1 MAATA
6 GTVSLSCRRPQGQG
20 DNKNMTASP
29 PYYAHSIQ
37 GEPEAHWQR
46 LSEHLQTVGRLAASK
61 AVHFDAADMAG
72 CAGLL
77 HDLGK
82 YCPEFQQRLRGAAT
96 RVDHATWGA
105 KIAVEKYG
113 QLGTLLAYAIA
124 GHHAGL
130 ANGGEELDSRITP
143 LVDRLRRKLE
153 TELDEVWREEVTL
166 RDKLS
171 FPALSIT
178 PGQDAFQLAFFGR
191 MLYSCLVDA
200 DFLDT
205 EAFYVAAEGRS
216 PRNTDF
222 PGLPQ
227 LQKTLSAYLSQPRFQ
242 NPEGINKVRAHI
254 LKEVRSAAAEA
265 PGLFSLNVPT
275 GGGKTLTSLAFAL
288 DHAVQHGLRR
298 VILVIPF
305 TSIVE
310 QNAAVFREALGAL
323 GEQAVLEHH
332 SAFSAEQQQYADP
345 DSREKLRQAAEN
357 WDAPIIV
364 TTAVQF
370 FESLFANR
378 SSRCRK
384 LHNIA
389 NSVVILDE
397 AQTLPLKLLKPCV
410 AAINELALNYKSSV
424 VLCTATQPAL
434 YEEDGFKG
442 GLKKADVRELA
453 PEPETLHR
461 QLERVTVKHV
471 GPLTDDELS
480 AQLSAQQQVLCIVNN
495 RRHARSLYEQIRRYP
510 GSFHLTTA
518 MCARHRSET
527 LARIRERLKDG
538 LPCRVVSTSLIE
550 AGVDV
555 DFPQVFRA
563 EAGLDSIAQAAGR
576 CNREGKLSASESAVN
591 VFSVASDWS
600 APPELEQ
607 YAQACA
613 TVFRRY
619 PDAPLSL
626 AAIRDYFCDVYWV
639 KEKELDAHRILK
651 NIENGGVAGIPYEWM
666 ARRFQLI
673 ESNMRPIIVPY
684 IAEDESAAQS
694 KIADL
699 LEKLAWADYPAAIAK
714 DLQRYLV
721 QVPEHGFRAL
731 VQAEAVQ
738 AINPQRFGEQF
749 MELVKPD
756 LYDQDCGLSW
766 DNPEFSSAEK
776 LVL

>member
-1 MAATA
+1 MQK
-6 GTVSLSCRRPQGQG
+6 PF
-20 DNKNMTASP
+20 
-29 PYYAHSIQ
+29 YAHSL
-37 GEPEAHWQR
+37 EAESEDRWQLLR
-46 LSEHLQTVGRLAASK
+46 DHLRAVGVLAASK
-61 AVHFDAADMAG
+61 ASHFNAADMAE

-82 YCPEFQQRLRGAAT
+82 YCDEFQERLRGAKT

-113 QLGTLLAYAIA
+113 RLGRLLAYAIA

-130 ANGGEELDSRITP
+130 ANGGHEPECRLTS
-143 LVDRLRRKLE
+143 LADRLGRTLD
-153 TELDEVWREEVTL
+153 TQLDEAWQEEVAL
-166 RDKLS
+166 QNELAI
-171 FPALSIT
+171 PALTIT
-178 PGQDAFQLAFFGR
+178 PGQNAFQLAFFGR
-191 MLYSCLVDA
+191 MIYSCLVDA

-205 EAFYVAAEGRS
+205 EAFYSSAEGRL
-216 PRNTDF
+216 PRDTDF
-222 PGLPQ
+222 PSISE
-227 LQKTLSAYLSQPRFQ
+227 LQKTLSSYLAQPRFQ
-242 NPEGINKVRAHI
+242 NLDGVNKVRAHI
-254 LKEVRSAAAEA
+254 LKEVRGAAAQE

-288 DHAVQHGLRR
+288 DHAVKHGLRR

-310 QNAAVFREALGAL
+310 QNAAVFREALGDL

-332 SAFSAEQQQYADP
+332 SAFSVEQRQYADP

-357 WDAPIIV
+357 WEAPIIV

-410 AAINELALNYKSSV
+410 AAINELALNYKSSL

-434 YEEDGFKG
+434 YEEDGFEG
-442 GLKKADVRELA
+442 GLKKVDVRELA
-453 PEPETLHR
+453 PAPEALHR
-461 QLERVTVKHV
+461 QLERVTVSHV
-471 GPLTDDELS
+471 GPLTDDQLAEL
-480 AQLSAQQQVLCIVNN
+480 LEAQQQVLCIVNN
-495 RRHARSLYEQIRRYP
+495 RRHARSLYEQIRHCR

-518 MCARHRSET
+518 MCARHRSEV
-527 LARIRERLKDG
+527 LANIRERLRDG

-555 DFPQVFRA
+555 DFPRVFRA

-576 CNREGKLSASESAVN
+576 CNREGRLPASESIVS
-591 VFSVASDWS
+591 VFKVASDWS
-600 APPELEQ
+600 PPPELEQ

-613 TVFRRY
+613 AVFRQH
-619 PDAPLSL
+619 PEKPLSL
-626 AAIRDYFCDVYWV
+626 AAIRDYFCEVYWL
-639 KEKELDAHRILK
+639 KEKELDAHSILRS
-651 NIENGGVAGIPYEWM
+651 IDNGGVDGIPYEWI
-666 ARRFQLI
+666 ARRFQMI
-673 ESNMRPIIVPY
+673 ESNMKAVIVPY
-684 IAEDESAAQS
+684 IATGESAAKS
-694 KIADL
+694 EIADL
-699 LEKLAWADYPAAIAK
+699 LEQLAGTDYPAAIARR
-714 DLQRYLV
+714 LQRYLV

-731 VQAEAVQ
+731 IKAGAVQ
-738 AINPQRFGEQF
+738 PINPQRFSEQF

-756 LYDQDCGLSW
+756 LYDPACGLSW
-766 DNPEFSSAEK
+766 DNPEFSSAESS
-776 LVL
+776 VL

>member
-1 MAATA
+1 MKSKVRT
-6 GTVSLSCRRPQGQG
+6 
-20 DNKNMTASP
+20 NKS
-29 PYYAHSIQ
+29 YYAHSIASESEDSWQ
-37 GEPEAHWQR
+37 SLSAH
-46 LSEHLQTVGRLAASK
+46 LHEVGRLSSVK
-61 AVHFDAADMAG
+61 AESFDAPEIAESI
-72 CAGLL
+72 GLL

-82 YCPEFQQRLRGAAT
+82 YCEEFQQRLRGANI

-105 KIAVEKYG
+105 KVAVEKYG

-130 ANGGEELDSRITP
+130 ANGGEEQGSKITS
-143 LVDRLRRKLE
+143 LTDRLDRELE
-153 TELDEVWREEVTL
+153 TELNSIWREEIEL
-166 RDKLS
+166 RDQL
-171 FPALSIT
+171 ALPPLNIT
-178 PGQDAFQLAFFGR
+178 SVFQLAFFGR

-254 LKEVRSAAAEA
+254 LKEVRNAAAEA

-323 GEQAVLEHH
+323 GEQAVLEQH
-332 SAFSAEQQQYADP
+332 SAFSAGQQQYADP

-600 APPELEQ
+600 PPPELEQ

-613 TVFRRY
+613 SVFRRY

-666 ARRFQLI
+666 ARRFQMI